1 MKPRLLAFGLLL
13 AGCAQVPPQ
22 AGADAAAQLGP
33 ATGPA
38 QSCIALPAGEGLT
51 VLGGGMVGYRSG
63 STLWVNHMPGQ
74 CRLSSLSTVI
84 IERHGSQVCRGDR
97 IRTLETGSTIAGAPC
112 TLGDF
117 VPHAA
122 L

>member
-1 MKPRLLAFGLLL
+1 MKPHVLALALLL

-22 AGADAAAQLGP
+22 AGAAAAARLGA

-38 QSCIALPAGEGLT
+38 QSCIALPANQGLT
-51 VLGGGMVGYRSG
+51 VLGDGLLGYRSG

-74 CRLSSLSTVI
+74 CRIRPLSTII

-97 IRTLETGSTIAGAPC
+97 IRMLETGSTIPGAPC

-117 VPHAA
+117 IPHPA